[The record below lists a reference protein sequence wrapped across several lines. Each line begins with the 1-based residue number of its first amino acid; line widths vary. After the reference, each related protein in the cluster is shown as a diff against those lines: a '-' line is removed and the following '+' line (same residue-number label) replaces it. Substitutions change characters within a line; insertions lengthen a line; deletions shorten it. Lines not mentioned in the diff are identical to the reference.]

1 MDYIK
6 AEIEER
12 LSDKRKTHTYGV
24 MDTAEKLAVR
34 YGADVEKTRL
44 AALCHDLYRSTPQKE
59 LNELVKAKG
68 LSKKYID
75 NKDLSHGRLAACTM
89 EDKFGISD
97 EEVLNAVRYHT
108 TGRAGMCLL
117 EKIIYLADAIEP
129 GRNYPGIEEQRALAF
144 EDLDKALHPLKTSVQ
159 TLQNENNKLK
169 TEVGNLKNQLSNTN
183 KSIDSLQMQTQ
194 ANSNAIAQTANEL
207 GVKITATETNAN
219 QKISEV
225 DKSLSK
231 NSLYGIIAVLSA
243 ILLSGLLYWLL
254 SKRQKT
260 DKTEVVNQLQQTKT
274 SIEESLVKEFGKQ
287 TDLIESQLELLAQ
300 QKTESTI
307 NANAEPD
314 HSLALKVASEINLI
328 ERNINLM
335 DKGTKGLKQLERSV
349 GKLKDNLSANGYEM
363 PELLGK
369 QYHQGM
375 KVIVTSS
382 IPDEELEKGS
392 EIITKVLIPQVNYN
406 EKMIQTAQIEVAVGM

>member
-1 MDYIK
+1 M
-6 AEIEER
+6 A
-12 LSDKRKTHTYGV
+12 SV
-24 MDTAEKLAVR
+24 
-34 YGADVEKTRL
+34 
-44 AALCHDLYRSTPQKE
+44 S
-59 LNELVKAKG
+59 
-68 LSKKYID
+68 
-75 NKDLSHGRLAACTM
+75 
-89 EDKFGISD
+89 
-97 EEVLNAVRYHT
+97 
-108 TGRAGMCLL
+108 
-117 EKIIYLADAIEP
+117 
-129 GRNYPGIEEQRALAF
+129 AF
-144 EDLDKALHPLKTSVQ
+144 AQTETLTKEDLDKALLPLKTSIQ
-159 TLQNENNKLK
+159 TLQKENSSLK
-169 TEVGNLKNQLSNTN
+169 TEISNLNTKLSNAN
-183 KSIDSLQMQTQ
+183 KSIDSLQVQTQ
-194 ANSNAIAQTANEL
+194 ANSNAISQTANEL

-231 NSLYGIIAVLSA
+231 NSLYGIIGVLSA

-260 DKTEVVNQLQQTKT
+260 DKTEVVEQLQKTKS
-274 SIEESLVKEFGKQ
+274 SIEESLIKEFGKQ
-287 TDLIESQLELLAQ
+287 TNLIESELQLLAQ
-300 QKTESTI
+300 QKIESPS
-307 NANAEPD
+307 NVNVEPD

-406 EKMIQTAQIEVAVGM
+406 EKMIQTAQIEVSVGM